1 MIKSCQ
7 DISNKSLAKPVK
19 SCSLALGIDGTQDDL
34 IYCFKESKK
43 CAARKVLLK
52 TQMLNLIK

>member
-7 DISNKSLAKPVK
+7 DISNKSLAKPMK

-34 IYCFKESKK
+34 IYCFKESKNVRQEK
-43 CAARKVLLK
+43 FY
-52 TQMLNLIK
+52 

>member
-7 DISNKSLAKPVK
+7 DISNKSLAKPMK

-34 IYCFKESKK
+34 ITVL
-43 CAARKVLLK
+43 RKVK
-52 TQMLNLIK
+52 NVRQEKFY